1 MTHAAGELGPFCA
14 FGMLAG
20 SCPPKKTAFNKEL
33 RGPRQVAGYM
43 LCLDVVH
50 PSRSNQATEERQ
62 PWDDIGSKK
71 KTKNAAPPPGAARSS
86 SKPAGNPAV
95 TRQCCERAPV

>member
-20 SCPPKKTAFNKEL
+20 SCPPKKAAFNKEL

-71 KTKNAAPPPGAARSS
+71 KQKTPRHLPALPGA
-86 SKPAGNPAV
+86 
-95 TRQCCERAPV
+95 PVSPLGIQP